1 MSDTTNAPFLR
12 NVWWQ
17 AGWANEIDDNGGIL
31 ARTIMNEPIV
41 FFRDQAGNIGAV
53 EDRCCHRG
61 APLSHGNIVE
71 KGLECLYHGL
81 VFDCGGKCVEI
92 PGQDTIPPIANV
104 RSYPVVERQEFI
116 WIWMGDPA
124 KADES
129 KIIDWPFHDGEKK
142 LPHRKATMP
151 IQINYMM
158 MIDNLMDLTHLGY
171 VHRKTIGG
179 DPKTHVNAKM
189 DTTRT
194 DRGVKYV
201 RWMDDCNPPPTYV
214 KGAGFEGKVDRW
226 QEFEYVLPGSVL
238 QWSGALDVG
247 KGARDNREQDGF
259 HLRLFHGIT
268 PATETTSYY
277 FWSTANG
284 YRTDDPQA
292 TEDMYNEIYPTFVE
306 DVEIMN
312 VQQERINL
320 DPSRPL
326 VGIKADHAL
335 VLARR
340 ALQQALDDERASM
353 QQAAE

>member
-1 MSDTTNAPFLR
+1 MSDKTNAPFLR
-12 NVWWQ
+12 NAWWQ
-17 AGWANEIDDNGGIL
+17 GAWADEVDNNKGIL
-31 ARTIMNEPIV
+31 GRMIMNEPIV
-41 FFRDQAGNIGAV
+41 FFRDQSGKMNAI

-81 VFDCGGKCVEI
+81 TFDGCGKCVEI
-92 PGQDTIPPIANV
+92 PGQDTIPPIAHIK
-104 RSYPVVERQEFI
+104 SYPVVEKQGFV
-116 WIWMGDPA
+116 WIWMGDAA
-124 KADES
+124 KADPATT
-129 KIIDWPFHDGEKK
+129 IDWPFHDMPDKF
-142 LPHRKATMP
+142 PHRKATMP
-151 IQINYMM
+151 IKCNYMM

-189 DTTRT
+189 DTHRT
-194 DRGVKYV
+194 ETGVKYV
-201 RWMDDCNPPPTYV
+201 RWMDDAMPPPTYV
-214 KGAGFEGKVDRW
+214 KGAGFKGRVDRW

-247 KGARDNREQDGF
+247 KGARENREQDGF

-268 PATETTSYY
+268 PATDTSSYY

-284 YRTDDPQA
+284 YRQDDPQA

-306 DVEIMN
+306 DVEIMEG
-312 VQQERINL
+312 QQERLNRN
-320 DPSRPL
+320 PERPL

-340 ALQQALDDERASM
+340 ALQQALDAEKNPVSH
-353 QQAAE
+353 AAE

>member
-1 MSDTTNAPFLR
+1 MSDKTNAPYLR
-12 NVWWQ
+12 NAWWQ
-17 AGWANEIDDNGGIL
+17 AAWAEEIDEHGGKL
-31 ARTIMNEPIV
+31 ARTIMDEPIV
-41 FFRDQAGNIGAV
+41 FFRDMAGKIGAV

-81 VFDCGGKCVEI
+81 TFNTEGQCVQI
-92 PGQDTIPPIANV
+92 PGQDNIPPSACV
-104 RSYPVVERQEFI
+104 KSYPVVERQEFI

-129 KIIDWPFHDGEKK
+129 KIVDWPFHDMPDKF
-142 LPHRKATMP
+142 PHRKATMP
-151 IQINYMM
+151 IKINYMM

-189 DTTRT
+189 DTNRT
-194 DRGVKYV
+194 DAGVKYI
-201 RWMDDCNPPPTYV
+201 RWMDDCVPPPTYV
-214 KGAGFEGKVDRW
+214 RGAGFEGKVDRW

-238 QWSGALDVG
+238 QWSGALNVG
-247 KGARDNREQDGF
+247 EGARENREQEGF

-268 PATETTSYY
+268 PASATSSYY

-284 YRTDDPQA
+284 YRQDDPQA

-306 DVEIMN
+306 DVEIMEG
-312 VQQERINL
+312 QQERLNMNP
-320 DPSRPL
+320 DRPL
-326 VGIKADHAL
+326 IGIKADHAL

-340 ALQQALDDERASM
+340 ALQQALDDEQATL